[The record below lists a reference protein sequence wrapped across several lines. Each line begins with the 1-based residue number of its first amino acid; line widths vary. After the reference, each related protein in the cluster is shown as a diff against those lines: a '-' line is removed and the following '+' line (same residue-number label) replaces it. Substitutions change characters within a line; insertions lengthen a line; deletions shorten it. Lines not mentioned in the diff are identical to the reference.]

1 MAITKATASSIAPA
15 AKGSIVVGSAT
26 NDAGVLAVG
35 TNTHILV
42 ADSTETLGM
51 KWAAPA
57 GGGKVLQVVHGS
69 TTTSTTIAST
79 TYTDTTLT
87 ATITPSSATS
97 KVLILVSQQVFTEAS
112 SYMAAG
118 CGFRLMRDA
127 TAVYTGTKNDSGLE
141 SGSNVLGKIWNILP
155 LNYLDSPNTTSA
167 ITYKTQGAVYSTAD
181 SRTSIWQISNSPSNI
196 VLLEIGA

>member
-1 MAITKATASSIAPA
+1 
-15 AKGSIVVGSAT
+15 
-26 NDAGVLAVG
+26 
-35 TNTHILV
+35 
-42 ADSTETLGM
+42 
-51 KWAAPA
+51 
-57 GGGKVLQVVHGS
+57 
-69 TTTSTTIAST
+69 
-79 TYTDTTLT
+79 
-87 ATITPSSATS
+87 
-97 KVLILVSQQVFTEAS
+97 
-112 SYMAAG
+112 MAAG